1 MSIQLEKVNV
11 DLNAE
16 ALDLMFHLS
25 IPILPGYVLHVR
37 TGSIN
42 DIPTNLCLSTHCNT
56 TQRKQTDAILSF
68 NELNIIWF
76 KIESIL
82 NSRKIGD
89 IILAAQS
96 HVEG

>member
-1 MSIQLEKVNV
+1 MSFCRELRGTLCVPAEKVHRGFLKNLDYPV
-11 DLNAE
+11 DQA
-16 ALDLMFHLS
+16 

-68 NELNIIWF
+68 NETLF
-76 KIESIL
+76 DSEL
-82 NSRKIGD
+82 R
-89 IILAAQS
+89 
-96 HVEG
+96 VF